1 MFSQIGNLIIQSLGS
16 LFLFLV
22 LLRLLLQISRADF
35 YNPASQMIVRI
46 TNPLLRPLRRLI
58 PSIGSFDTASA
69 VLALLVQLAI
79 LTALLLINFGD
90 IPNPLLLLVWSAI
103 GCLAML
109 AQMYFYIVIAGIVL
123 SWVAAGNYHPMIILI
138 QQLTEPALAPF
149 RKILPSL
156 GGLDFSPIFLFI
168 AINIVQIVLRHF
180 ADSVGLP
187 TQLVFGL

>member
-1 MFSQIGNLIIQSLGS
+1 MLIQIANLLIQSLGS

-22 LLRLLLQISRADF
+22 MLRLLLQISRADF
-35 YNPASQMIVRI
+35 YNPASQMVVKV
-46 TNPLLRPLRRLI
+46 TNPLLRPLRRII
-58 PSIGSFDTASA
+58 PSIGGFDTASA
-69 VLALLVQLAI
+69 VLALAVQLVI
-79 LTALLLINFGD
+79 FIALLMINFGS
-90 IPNPLLLLVWSAI
+90 IPNPLLLILWSFI

-109 AQMYFYIVIAGIVL
+109 AEMYFYIVMAGIIL

-149 RKILPSL
+149 RKILPSM

-168 AINIVQIVLRHF
+168 AINIVQIILDHF
-180 ADSVGLP
+180 ATSVGLP